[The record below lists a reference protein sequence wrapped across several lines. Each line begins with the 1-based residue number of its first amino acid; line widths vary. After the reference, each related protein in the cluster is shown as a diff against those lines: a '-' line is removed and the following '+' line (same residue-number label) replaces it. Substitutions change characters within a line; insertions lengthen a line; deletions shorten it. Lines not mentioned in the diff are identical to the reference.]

1 MKAEGTF
8 NSACLME
15 NRGFRR
21 KKNKV
26 VIADVF
32 FIACVTRRI
41 ECYYRYIYTGLSLSY
56 KNCINRLQSTYFFE
70 AEVGRSFKRH
80 KLFDDT

>member
-1 MKAEGTF
+1 MDYGGHGVKAEGTF

-32 FIACVTRRI
+32 FIACVTRRM
-41 ECYYRYIYTGLSLSY
+41 LL
-56 KNCINRLQSTYFFE
+56 
-70 AEVGRSFKRH
+70 
-80 KLFDDT
+80 

>member
-1 MKAEGTF
+1 MEQKLTSPRTENIFLPLLTYGGHGVKAEGTF

-32 FIACVTRRI
+32 LIACVTRRM
-41 ECYYRYIYTGLSLSY
+41 LL
-56 KNCINRLQSTYFFE
+56 
-70 AEVGRSFKRH
+70 
-80 KLFDDT
+80 